1 MPFSMARRSPA
12 KRGAVATV
20 ALLLFRD
27 AVVNRPLEAAVPSS
41 PWHHVSSR
49 RCLLRTAG
57 VSLTSGL
64 STPFARAASFATPFG
79 FTIDTGL
86 LDPKAPPDV
95 AGVPA
100 DAEVTASGLASKI
113 LLRPTCALSSSKP
126 LDNPDCERANA
137 YDKVLITY
145 VGWTPDGR
153 MFDSSQNEK
162 RLVRVN
168 SIMEGLTQGLVKM
181 APGETRRFWVPPS
194 LAFGDLQDPKKPS
207 GPLVFDIELFA
218 IERQPKPPDSLTAP
232 PADAL
237 VSDSGLASKVLKPG
251 SGTKRPSQDTN
262 VTALYNGWSRNG
274 DLVLSTSFG
283 AQETFLLKEVPIP
296 GLLEGLQL
304 MVAGETRRFWIP
316 AKLAFGEKPEG
327 RNLPAGML
335 TFDMRLMSINDA
347 S

>member
-1 MPFSMARRSPA
+1 MARHSLA

-20 ALLLFRD
+20 ALLLIRG
-27 AVVNRPLEAAVPSS
+27 AVVPRPSAAAIPTS
-41 PWHHVSSR
+41 PCHQVSSR

-57 VSLTSGL
+57 LSLTSGL
-64 STPFARAASFATPFG
+64 SAPFAHAASIATPFG
-79 FTIDTGL
+79 FSIDTGL
-86 LDPKAPPDV
+86 LDPRAPPDV
-95 AGVPA
+95 AGPPA

-126 LDNPDCERANA
+126 LDNPDCERANP

-162 RLVRVN
+162 RVIRVN
-168 SIMEGLTQGLVKM
+168 SIMEGLTEGLVKM
-181 APGETRRFWVPPS
+181 APGETRRFWVPAN
-194 LAFGDLQDPKKPS
+194 LAFDNKQDPKKPS

-218 IERQPKPPDSLTAP
+218 IERQPRPPDSLKAP

-237 VSDSGLASKVLKPG
+237 VTDSGLAYKVLKSG
-251 SGTKRPSQDTN
+251 SGTQRPTADTN
-262 VTALYNGWSRNG
+262 VTALYNGWSKNG

-283 AQETFLLKEVPIP
+283 AQETFLVKEVPIP

-335 TFDMRLMSINDA
+335 TFDMRLMSINAA